1 MRQLLFTI
9 ILFASACFA
18 AESAS
23 TENTSGNSANS
34 GKSDWRFQIG
44 LSAGEPTPLAITA
57 GIGYQSALFRIQG
70 MGWKNGTDDF
80 WCNARGGIAWTFF
93 RELPFNFDL
102 GIGGGYAF
110 AEAPNGYHKALNKAN
125 GVTYIHPY
133 NYEETLDIS
142 AEIFVHL
149 YGIFTQISVPMH
161 YFMGNKE
168 PTILWRAG
176 YMLEI

>member
-1 MRQLLFTI
+1 MRHLFI
-9 ILFASACFA
+9 AIALIASMSFA
-18 AESAS
+18 AESDTP
-23 TENTSGNSANS
+23 TEGA
-34 GKSDWRFQIG
+34 KSSNWRFQFG

-70 MGWKNGTDDF
+70 MGWKNGTDDY

-93 RELPFNFDL
+93 RELPFNLDL
-102 GIGGGYAF
+102 GVGGGYAF

-125 GVTYIHPY
+125 NARYILPY

-149 YGIFTQISVPMH
+149 YGLFTQISVPVH
-161 YFMGNKE
+161 YFMGNEK
-168 PTILWRAG
+168 PAILWRAG
-176 YMLEI
+176 YMVEI